1 MGCKIRLEEIL
12 LFNYGCGLDYSN
24 INNLVKE
31 KLSPFEI
38 KWDDIPEIIEGKRN
52 ILFRY
57 DVYDVNIEHNRILA
71 ENYFHLYLISEEHLS
86 NFEGSL
92 TISNYGEHI
101 RCGLNAMGHIEV
113 EINNIEYSARSL
125 ISIDKKTII
134 YLLDEEAEANALIR
148 SQLHLLPIELHYLIL
163 DYGLSYEK
171 HKLKVRS
178 WIQQIYNLIYK

>member
-1 MGCKIRLEEIL
+1 MQKIL
-12 LFNYGCGLDYSN
+12 LFTYGCGLDFSI

-38 KWDDIPEIIEGKRN
+38 KWDDIPETVDGKRN

-57 DVYDVNIEHNRILA
+57 DVYDVNLENNRRLA
-71 ENYFHLYLISEEHLS
+71 DIYFHLYLISEEHLS
-86 NFEGSL
+86 NIERSL
-92 TISNYGEHI
+92 TILNNGEHI

-171 HKLKVRS
+171 RKLKVRS
-178 WIQQIYNLIYK
+178 WIQQIYNLINE